1 MSSSSEEDGDAAW
14 KAAISSAAAGATSYI
29 NSLSAKPTQLPAQDS
44 NPTKLPK
51 HYQIK
56 AQKLLDDIVGKSLEI
71 VHSSIPELDD
81 EAVSNEE
88 EAGVRL
94 FKNAP
99 RGIVFDH
106 KEEQAPRKR
115 PRILPG
121 KEINEKSK
129 KFKQRIQSVAV
140 DGNDI
145 VSEAKYRCQI
155 ALSRLEAK
163 EAAAKEAAKREEER
177 VVDLK
182 KVRGERWLP
191 SIAKEMQS
199 KRGSSEEAAKREEER
214 VAQLNKGERCV
225 PSIAREM
232 QFKGRHKK

>member
-1 MSSSSEEDGDAAW
+1 MSNSSEEDGDAAW
-14 KAAISSAAAGATSYI
+14 KAAISSAAAVAASYI

-71 VHSSIPELDD
+71 VHSSIPEPDD

-88 EAGVRL
+88 EVGVRL

-129 KFKQRIQSVAV
+129 KFKQQIQSVAV

-145 VSEAKYRCQI
+145 VSEAKYRCQR

-177 VVDLK
+177 VAELK
-182 KVRGERWLP
+182 KIR
-191 SIAKEMQS
+191 
-199 KRGSSEEAAKREEER
+199 
-214 VAQLNKGERCV
+214 
-225 PSIAREM
+225 
-232 QFKGRHKK
+232 